1 GMIIAVPALMAHR
14 FFKGRIAGYIIEME
28 QEATLL
34 LDTIDGR
41 VVPAAV
47 APAAAGAKP
56 VTAKG

>member
-1 GMIIAVPALMAHR
+1 VPALMAHR